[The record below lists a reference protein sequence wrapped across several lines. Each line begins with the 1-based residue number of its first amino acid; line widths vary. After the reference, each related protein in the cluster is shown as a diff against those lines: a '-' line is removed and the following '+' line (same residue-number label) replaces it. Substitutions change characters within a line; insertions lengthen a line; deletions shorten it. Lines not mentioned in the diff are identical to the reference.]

1 MSQRL
6 IARSPDLKRLRDEG
20 YNINVVDGY
29 LIVRDIPYVNGQR
42 IVKRGVLIMPLTLA
56 NDVAQ
61 QPADHQAQFSGE
73 TPCRADGGPVTGLA
87 PSPSQ
92 AKAGDIV
99 ANLNFSAAPL
109 PARKYKDYY
118 HKVTSYVRR
127 LADPAGEIEKG
138 VTARTHPYMAEDDP
152 ESVFQYVDTATS
164 RAEIVAAS
172 RKLQLG
178 AIAILGLGG
187 TGGYI
192 LDLVAKTPVRQI
204 HLFDGDVFDQHNAFR
219 APGAASGEDLSA
231 KLFKVHYF
239 KRIYSR
245 MHKGIVAH
253 PEYIS
258 SENVAQLDAMSFVFI
273 SMEAGA
279 AKRAVLERL
288 LARGIPFVDVGMGI
302 YLAGEQ
308 LGGTLRVTTAT
319 PSKNDHL
326 PARMPLSDGSI
337 KNEYDKNIQVADL
350 NLINAG
356 LAVLR
361 WKKLFGFYAD
371 QGGEH
376 YSTFAIGRNETN
388 NEDLE

>member
-1 MSQRL
+1 MSQQL
-6 IARSPDLKRLRDEG
+6 IARSPELKRLRDEG
-20 YNINVVDGY
+20 YNVGVADGY
-29 LIVRDIPYVNGQR
+29 LIVRDIPYVTSQR
-42 IVKRGVLIMPLTLA
+42 VVKRGVLIMPLTLT
-56 NDVAQ
+56 NDVVQ
-61 QPADHQAQFSGE
+61 QPADHQAQFAGE
-73 TPCRADGGPVTGLA
+73 TPCRADGAPVNGLA

-92 AKAGDIV
+92 AKAGDV
-99 ANLNFSAAPL
+99 TANLNFSAAPL

-127 LADPAGEIEKG
+127 LADPASEIEKG
-138 VTARTHPYMAEDDP
+138 ITACTHPYLAEDDP
-152 ESVFQYVDTATS
+152 DSVFEYVDTATS
-164 RAEIVAAS
+164 RAEIVAVS
-172 RKLQLG
+172 RKLQLS

-192 LDLVAKTPVRQI
+192 LDLLAKTPVRKI

-219 APGAASGEDLSA
+219 APGAASGEDLAA
-231 KLFKVHYF
+231 KLFKVEYF

-253 PEYIS
+253 PEYMS
-258 SENVAQLDAMSFVFI
+258 SENVAQLDAMNFVFI
-273 SMEAGA
+273 AMEAGV
-279 AKRAVLERL
+279 AKKAVVERL
-288 LARGIPFVDVGMGI
+288 LERGIPFIDVGMGV
-302 YLAGEQ
+302 YLAGDEI
-308 LGGTLRVTTAT
+308 GGTLRVTTAT
-319 PSKNDHL
+319 SSKHDHL
-326 PARMPLSDGSI
+326 AARMPLSDGGI

-371 QGGEH
+371 QGGEF

-388 NEDLE
+388 NEDPE